1 MTTFALVHGG
11 NYTSACWQRL
21 TPLLP
26 GKVLEVEL
34 PGRGRRPADLARVG
48 LPDFVAALLE
58 DLDGTD
64 PDDVVLVGHSVAG
77 ITIAHALNARP
88 RLARQV
94 VLVSCTIP
102 PHGSAV
108 IDHIDPQVR
117 ASVLAEESGGVY
129 VLDDATARAILTND
143 MDDETAALTLSHM
156 GPDTASILAETIDLT
171 GIRAGIPVTYVRLGA
186 DATLPPVQQDAAIAA
201 LGTPEVVEIPTSGH
215 MAMISH
221 PAELAAILGRF
232 AQDGAVGPSSSA
244 RS

>member
-11 NYTSACWQRL
+11 NYTSECWQRL

-26 GKVLEVEL
+26 GESLLVDL
-34 PGRGRRPADLARVG
+34 PGRGRRPADLAQVR
-48 LPDFVAALLE
+48 LPDFVDALLE

-88 RLARQV
+88 RLARRV

-108 IDHIDPQVR
+108 IDNIDPEVR

-129 VLDDATARAILTND
+129 VLEDAMARAILTND
-143 MDDETAALTLSHM
+143 MDEPTAELTLSLM
-156 GPDTASILAETIDLT
+156 GPDTASILGETIDLT
-171 GIRAGIPVTYVRLGA
+171 GIRAGVPVTYVRLGA
-186 DATLPPVQQDAAIAA
+186 DATLPPVQQEAAIAA
-201 LGTPEVVEIPTSGH
+201 LGSPEVVEIPTSGH

-221 PAELAAILGRF
+221 PTELAAILK
-232 AQDGAVGPSSSA
+232 QY
-244 RS
+244 